1 MSSNITSRGVKL
13 GGHSTTRALVGTE
26 TTTDVLRGQAKKRAL
41 MEAEFC
47 SGAKPAKQQKAS
59 HGRKGSQI
67 ATNHVA
73 LCLFGG

>member
-13 GGHSTTRALVGTE
+13 GKHLTTRALLGTE
-26 TTTDVLRGQAKKRAL
+26 TTDVLRGQAKKRAL

-47 SGAKPAKQQKAS
+47 SGAKPAKQQNAS

-73 LCLFGG
+73 LCLFEK